1 MDVGGQGLVSGRD
14 AMRSPRKIDAIAE
27 FNQRMFQQPTVV
39 CPYAR
44 AADLTPAER
53 MIFEQYRDSHLNKRV
68 LDIGVGGGRTT
79 GWLASTASSYIG
91 IDYSLPMIE
100 LCRGRFPEYQFEHG
114 DARDLSRFK
123 AGSFEFILFSFNGI
137 DFMGHPDR
145 MRIMKEVKR
154 LLVPGGIFAFS
165 SHNLDRASTH
175 TLYHDIH
182 WPKLFWRPLRAA
194 KGLWRVGL
202 RLLNYARHSHM
213 QNRND
218 GYAILLDPGS
228 EFILPMYYV
237 NVAEQ
242 RRQLQEAGFEANPRL
257 FPELP
262 PEGYKD
268 QRPYSFYYVTTKP

>member
-1 MDVGGQGLVSGRD
+1 MGIGEQEPVSNKDTVRALRD
-14 AMRSPRKIDAIAE
+14 TNTIAE
-27 FNQRMFQQPTVV
+27 YNQRQFEQLTVV
-39 CPYAR
+39 YPYAS
-44 AADLTPAER
+44 ATDLTPAEQ
-53 MIFEQYRDSHLNKRV
+53 MIFEQYRDSHLSKRV

-79 GWLASTASSYIG
+79 GWLASAASSYIG
-91 IDYSLPMIE
+91 IDYSLTMIE
-100 LCRGRFPEYQFEHG
+100 LCRGRFPEYQFEPC

-123 AGSFEFILFSFNGI
+123 AGSFEFVLFSFNGI
-137 DFMGHPDR
+137 DFMGHRDR

-154 LLVPGGIFAFS
+154 LLVPDGIFAFS

-175 TLYHDIH
+175 TLYHDMR
-182 WPKLFWRPLRAA
+182 WSKLFRRPLHTA

-202 RLLNYARHSHM
+202 RLLNYARHSRM
-213 QNRND
+213 QEWND

-228 EFILPMYYV
+228 EFTLPMYYV

-242 RRQLQEAGFEANPRL
+242 RRQLQEAGFDANPRL

-268 QRPYSFYYVTTKP
+268 QRPYSFYYVTSKP